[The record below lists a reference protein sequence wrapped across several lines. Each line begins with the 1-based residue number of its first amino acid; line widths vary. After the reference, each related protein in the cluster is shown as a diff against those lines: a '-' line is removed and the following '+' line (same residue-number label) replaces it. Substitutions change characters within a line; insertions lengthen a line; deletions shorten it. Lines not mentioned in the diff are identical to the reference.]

1 MGKKILIID
10 DDIEMAEI
18 MGEMLK
24 KKDYEVILAHDG
36 LRAIEKSNQEKIDLI
51 LLDIRMPFFSGFW
64 FCDAFKQRPQTKDIP
79 VAVVS
84 ALTEREDI
92 EKAYSV
98 GASAYLKKPF
108 QAKELL
114 EIVNRLIGKDSSA

>member
-1 MGKKILIID
+1 MPKKILIID
-10 DDIEMAEI
+10 DDIEMAGI

-24 KKDYEVILAHDG
+24 KSGHEVILAHDG

-79 VAVVS
+79 VIVVS
-84 ALTEREDI
+84 ALSDQEDMD
-92 EKAYSV
+92 KAYSV

-108 QAKELL
+108 QSKELMEAVQKFL
-114 EIVNRLIGKDSSA
+114 G